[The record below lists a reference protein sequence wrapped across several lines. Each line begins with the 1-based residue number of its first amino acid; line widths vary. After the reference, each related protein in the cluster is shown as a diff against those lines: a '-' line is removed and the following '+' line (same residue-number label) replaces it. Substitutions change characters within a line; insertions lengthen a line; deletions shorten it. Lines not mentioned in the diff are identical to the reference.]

1 METKFI
7 TLESLTRFKELLDQS
22 RGASIDYENVSREDI
37 RDFVFGNGFATDEE
51 VNNLLDEIFG
61 NSV

>member
-7 TLESLTRFKELLDQS
+7 TLEGLTRFKELLDQS
-22 RGASIDYENVSREDI
+22 RGASIDYETVSREDI
-37 RDFVFGNGFATDEE
+37 RDFVFGNDFATDEE
-51 VNNLLDEIFG
+51 VDNLLDEIFG